1 MLAFPSTPQSGGGSP
16 SNLQD
21 SKNQQYTGHQE
32 RHATLLWCLTIL
44 HLKSVYPT
52 NFTCANTQ
60 SDDIYPAFPR
70 AELCCIVEQTATCE
84 PFHHPITIHR
94 ATPRLTVSC
103 SSPFRAVPAFPS
115 LCTLSQITQHLTK
128 PPLTKSAHQ
137 KPSGP
142 RWHHQPLHVKAQRSK
157 RTTRGDEDRSCGSN
171 KKIKKT
177 GRDARLHTHTFCD
190 AQEQR
195 PGQTG
200 KQHLKRHTR
209 VFLGTRVASSA
220 LRDETE
226 KSAGS
231 AKE

>member
-1 MLAFPSTPQSGGGSP
+1 M
-16 SNLQD
+16 QD

-32 RHATLLWCLTIL
+32 RHATLLRCLPIL
-44 HLKSVYPT
+44 PLKSVHPI

-94 ATPRLTVSC
+94 ATPRLTVSR
-103 SSPFRAVPAFPS
+103 SSPFRAVPTFPS

-142 RWHHQPLHVKAQRSK
+142 CWRHQPLHVKAQRSK
-157 RTTRGDEDRSCGSN
+157 RTTRGNDDRSCGSN
-171 KKIKKT
+171 KKRN
-177 GRDARLHTHTFCD
+177 GARRTSSHTHTFCN

-209 VFLGTRVASSA
+209 VFLGTREASSA
-220 LRDETE
+220 LRCETE

-231 AKE
+231 AKEEE